1 MYRVLATVFL
11 CPVFLALFSS
21 CNTVGPKA
29 VRGARINYN
38 EAIARTG
45 DQQLLLNLVRLK
57 YRDTPL
63 FLEITS
69 VSTQYNL
76 EWSAG
81 ASQSFTDTDTLTGG
95 VGAVAEAVAANTLTG
110 KGTRSGS
117 LTRNRVDTDSSGMD
131 VGLGFYERPTITY
144 SPLQGEDFVTQ
155 LLSPIPLERLMLLSG
170 SGWSTARILQT
181 CLQEMNGL
189 DNASSASG
197 PTPELAPSYEKFRD
211 AANLLR
217 RLQIRGALE
226 FVQRVD
232 GESGAAHLELHI
244 RESAK
249 GSEDVIALRRALH
262 LSDDVMQF
270 IVAQTTSR
278 GQGVV
283 LALRPRSLMGVL
295 HFLSQGVEA
304 PADHAERGLV
314 TTTLR
319 DDGTVFDWADIT
331 GGLFRVQSQNS
342 PPSDAFVRVRYRGR
356 WFFIEDTDLESK
368 TTFGLLTTLFKL
380 QSGNVQSVGPA
391 LTLPV
396 G

>member
-1 MYRVLATVFL
+1 MYRVLLTIFV

-95 VGAVAEAVAANTLTG
+95 VGAAAEAAVSNALSG
-110 KGTRSGS
+110 KGSRSGS
-117 LTRNRVDTDSSGMD
+117 LSRNRVDTDSSGMD

-170 SGWSTARILQT
+170 SGWSTARILRT

-197 PTPELAPSYEKFRD
+197 PTPELAPAYEDFRV
-211 AANLLR
+211 AAGLLR
-217 RLQIRGALE
+217 RLQVQGAIEFLQRIEADTNTVRLEMRFRRGAE
-226 FVQRVD
+226 N
-232 GESGAAHLELHI
+232 
-244 RESAK
+244 
-249 GSEDVIALRRALH
+249 SEDAKALRKLLH
-262 LSDDVMQF
+262 LSGDATEF
-270 IVAQTTSR
+270 RVAQTIDN
-278 GQGVV
+278 GDGDV
-283 LALRPRSLMGVL
+283 LALRARSLMGVL

-304 PADHAERGLV
+304 PADHVERGLV
-314 TTTLR
+314 TETMR
-319 DDGTVFDWADIT
+319 DDGTPFDWADIT
-331 GGLFRVQSQNS
+331 GGLFRVQAQSS
-342 PPSDAFVRVRYRGR
+342 APGDAFVRVRYRGR

-380 QSGNVQSVGPA
+380 QSGNVTSIGPA